1 MYNLIGLRS
10 DNKKGEI
17 TMKIKTTKMQSPLAC
32 TLLKAERAQGR
43 IYCLVELRV
52 FENTVYCISITEGED
67 FCAELAG
74 EDRAAVHRTFELL
87 CDEGVP
93 PYQLFDI
100 ISDAKRESVERN
112 LR

>member
-1 MYNLIGLRS
+1 
-10 DNKKGEI
+10 
-17 TMKIKTTKMQSPLAC
+17 MKRRLMREGFVALLLA
-32 TLLKAERAQGR
+32 LLL
-43 IYCLVELRV
+43 CL
-52 FENTVYCISITEGED
+52 EGCGKPAARYFSYLD
-67 FCAELAG
+67 APFCAELAG

>member
-1 MYNLIGLRS
+1 MKYKV
-10 DNKKGEI
+10 DKKIRPAYLQIYKQIKDDIINGNYKYGAKLPSKRLLAEETETSTI
-17 TMKIKTTKMQSPLAC
+17 TIEHA
-32 TLLKAERAQGR
+32 
-43 IYCLVELRV
+43 Y
-52 FENTVYCISITEGED
+52 
-67 FCAELAG
+67 
-74 EDRAAVHRTFELL
+74 ELL